1 MLNLLVHDDMLL
13 KPSRLNFSRPGELFD
28 MVISCSK
35 ASRTTARHTA
45 TVSGR
50 WIVAG
55 LQPVSG
61 PGKPLVCQLSS
72 PGIDQSAFEV
82 K

>member
-28 MVISCSK
+28 MDISCSK

-50 WIVAG
+50 WDRGWTAASVRAWQATR
-55 LQPVSG
+55 LP
-61 PGKPLVCQLSS
+61 
-72 PGIDQSAFEV
+72 AFIARH
-82 K
+82 